1 MADASTTQNDPRA
14 RIVEALMALA
24 AERRWEDVTISDV
37 AARAEV
43 SLSQFRDCFPS
54 KGAALGGFA
63 RMIDKKVLDGTTV
76 ELADESAR
84 DRLFDV
90 LMRRLDAMAP
100 YKEGVRGI
108 AEWARRDPVS
118 ALPLNSVALNS
129 MRFMLEAAGLDSEGP
144 LGAVKLQG
152 LALAWGRVLDVW
164 LDDHE
169 PGLDRTMAALDAE
182 LARGGRILA
191 RLDDAWRMAGPLRA
205 LGRAVMAGGGR
216 RRASSSFDDRIRE
229 RWDEPAH
236 TRAHHDRDVA

>member
-1 MADASTTQNDPRA
+1 MADASSPHQDPRA

-24 AERRWEDVTISDV
+24 ADRRWEDITISDV
-37 AARAEV
+37 AERAGV

-54 KGAALGGFA
+54 KGAALAGFA
-63 RMIDKKVLDGTTV
+63 RMIDKQVLDGMTSD
-76 ELADESAR
+76 LAQESPR

-100 YKEGVRGI
+100 YKGGVRAI

-118 ALPLNSVALNS
+118 ALPINGVALNS

-152 LALAWGRVLDVW
+152 LVLAWGRVLDAW
-164 LDDHE
+164 LEDDE
-169 PGLDRTMAALDAE
+169 PGLDRTMAVLDAE

-191 RLDDAWRMAGPLRA
+191 RLDDAWRIAGPLRA
-205 LGRAVMAGGGR
+205 FGHAVMAGGKR
-216 RRASSSFDDRIRE
+216 RSSFDDRIRE
-229 RWDEPAH
+229 RWDETSH
-236 TRAHHDRDVA
+236 SDRDVA